1 MKKLLIISALMLSMS
16 ISAKTSKLIDC
27 EGKWVSAI
35 PMTKMSTE
43 FVDVTYTFTKDSLY
57 IDVYPSGCPLVQMSI
72 SNVSE
77 IDKGFKCDA
86 IDTLYDLYNGD
97 KVHER
102 LYHLEFI
109 KMDKKYLEVKRD
121 GETVDVIKRFP

>member
-1 MKKLLIISALMLSMS
+1 MKKLLIIGALMLSMS
-16 ISAKTSKLIDC
+16 VSAKTSKLIDC

-72 SNVSE
+72 SNVSKMH
-77 IDKGFKCDA
+77 KGFKCDA
-86 IDTLYDLYNGD
+86 IDTLYDVYKGCKYTNVFITLNSLRRI
-97 KVHER
+97 KNTLR
-102 LYHLEFI
+102 LKGME
-109 KMDKKYLEVKRD
+109 KQ
-121 GETVDVIKRFP
+121 